1 MTDLWLDVLRTVT
14 YVGYVLLAGTLAF
27 WILVWPGGTRDR
39 RLTRLAVGG
48 IVLMLGG
55 TLADPIVRLTAGGQ
69 SLGDFLG
76 ATTGTALLVRLAA
89 LSAAAFFLP
98 DLVRGRIAGWRQGF
112 AFGVVVV
119 LAVSLVVRSDDPGGR
134 WATVEAASSSGH
146 VLAAAAW
153 LGGIA
158 ALAVLL
164 VGREDVHRLDVVA
177 PQFARVASVSAAVL
191 LGTGAVQALVV
202 AGSLGSLVTSSYGLL
217 VALKALVLLLL
228 LRVGHHGRRH
238 AVRAVGT
245 PSPQGGTPV
254 RQRHAPL
261 LVVATELLLA
271 LAALVATTILVAV
284 PTP

>member
-39 RLTRLAVGG
+39 RLTGLAVGG
-48 IVLMLGG
+48 IGLMLLG
-55 TLADPIVRLTAGGQ
+55 TLADPLVRLTAGGQ
-69 SLGDFLG
+69 ALGDFLG
-76 ATTGTALLVRLAA
+76 ATSGTALLVRLAA

-112 AFGVVVV
+112 AFAVVVV
-119 LAVSLVVRSDDPGGR
+119 LAVSLVVRSEDPDGR
-134 WATVEAASSSGH
+134 WASVEAAASSGH

-153 LGGIA
+153 LGGIV

-177 PQFARVASVSAAVL
+177 PLFARVATVSAGVL
-191 LGTGAVQALVV
+191 LVTGAVQALVV

-217 VALKALVLLLL
+217 VVLKTLVLLLL

-238 AVRAVGT
+238 AVRTAGAP
-245 PSPQGGTPV
+245 PSEGDASV
-254 RQRHAPL
+254 RQHHAPL
-261 LVVATELLLA
+261 LVVAVELALA
-271 LAALVATTILVAV
+271 LAALVATTALVAV
-284 PTP
+284 SPR